1 MTDLKRPSDY
11 LKKGWTQETLA
22 KNADGSYADPDDSAE
37 SYCLLGSIF
46 AAMTDPEDYTVRV
59 KLQTAL
65 HDVLIERY
73 DVLSPPRRNGHHLC
87 DERLRHP
94 DTGRSCGQDARSR
107 GSVRSL
113 GCLTKSHPFSSD
125 GESSPTPASPSP
137 SPQSPLKPPP
147 AATNGNKHCYG

>member
-22 KNADGSYADPDDSAE
+22 KNADGSYTDPDDSAE

-73 DVLSPPRRNGHHLC
+73 DVLDPPEGMGIISAMNDYAIQTQEEAVARMLEAEEASGLW
-87 DERLRHP
+87 
-94 DTGRSCGQDARSR
+94 DA
-107 GSVRSL
+107 
-113 GCLTKSHPFSSD
+113 
-125 GESSPTPASPSP
+125 
-137 SPQSPLKPPP
+137 
-147 AATNGNKHCYG
+147 